1 MSELGS
7 AKLIMN
13 FSCPRHVHMLG
24 APPKGLP
31 HGQGEEV
38 DEEGGV
44 GTSQEGQGA
53 WDGAPS

>member
-1 MSELGS
+1 
-7 AKLIMN
+7 
-13 FSCPRHVHMLG
+13 MLG